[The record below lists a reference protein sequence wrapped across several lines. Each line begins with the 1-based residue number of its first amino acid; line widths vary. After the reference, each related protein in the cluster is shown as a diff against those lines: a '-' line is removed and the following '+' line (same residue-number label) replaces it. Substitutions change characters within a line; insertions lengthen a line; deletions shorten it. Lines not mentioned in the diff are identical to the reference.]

1 MPIFEEENCPNFFK
15 MSRKSV
21 GVSLGSAIFI
31 FLLIAVLALI
41 RPTYLRIRDALSE
54 FENQLSQKLQDETG
68 LAFSYQSL
76 SPSIFIGINFKNI
89 SIHEVSTKNKI
100 VGIKRAS
107 LSYNVT
113 DF

>member
-76 SPSIFIGINFKNI
+76 CHFQKNLM
-89 SIHEVSTKNKI
+89 KNYRK
-100 VGIKRAS
+100 K
-107 LSYNVT
+107 
-113 DF
+113 